1 LAPSAAY
8 LSSTRKMCAWSMK
21 GGGRQKGLP
30 VLSIEGCLGVCSLM
44 FRGVAEG
51 FMKSALV
58 GSRKSG
64 LFVSDSV

>member
-1 LAPSAAY
+1 
-8 LSSTRKMCAWSMK
+8 MCAWSMN

-58 GSRKSG
+58 GNLPSSSSCSRKSG
-64 LFVSDSV
+64 LLVSDSV